1 MKNKN
6 TNSLITGITGFLGSL
21 IAKNLI
27 HTDAYRQGSI
37 KIIGLARNIEK
48 AQVQFADYDM
58 RNVSFHSVDIT
69 DKDKMFS
76 IFKEQHIDYMIHC
89 AAATASSY
97 MVSHPIETADGIVLG
112 TRNMLELARRMQ
124 VKSMVYLSSMEAY
137 GRVTDIG
144 RPRKEEELGDIDI
157 TSPRSC
163 YPLGKR
169 MAEHY
174 CHIYY
179 KEYGVPVKVARLSQ
193 TFGEG
198 VRPED
203 KRVFMQF
210 ARSAMQYEDIVLK
223 TQGLSVGN
231 YCDSTDAVNA
241 VMMLL
246 HKGEN
251 GEIYNVVNEENT
263 MTIRQMAQLVSD
275 RIAGGRIQVRVEAE
289 DTTKTGYAP
298 DTALRMSAEKLR
310 LLGWRPTKNL
320 EQMYRDVIQELEK
333 SV

>member
-6 TNSLITGITGFLGSL
+6 TNILITGITGFLGSL

-144 RPRKEEELGDIDI
+144 RPRKEEASLATRRTNT
-157 TSPRSC
+157 TSP
-163 YPLGKR
+163 
-169 MAEHY
+169 
-174 CHIYY
+174 
-179 KEYGVPVKVARLSQ
+179 VASPRNASSSAPISNRLS
-193 TFGEG
+193 G
-198 VRPED
+198 
-203 KRVFMQF
+203 K
-210 ARSAMQYEDIVLK
+210 
-223 TQGLSVGN
+223 LSPRA
-231 YCDSTDAVNA
+231 SRRA
-241 VMMLL
+241 
-246 HKGEN
+246 KP
-251 GEIYNVVNEENT
+251 
-263 MTIRQMAQLVSD
+263 S
-275 RIAGGRIQVRVEAE
+275 
-289 DTTKTGYAP
+289 
-298 DTALRMSAEKLR
+298 
-310 LLGWRPTKNL
+310 
-320 EQMYRDVIQELEK
+320 
-333 SV
+333 

>member
-1 MKNKN
+1 
-6 TNSLITGITGFLGSL
+6 
-21 IAKNLI
+21 
-27 HTDAYRQGSI
+27 
-37 KIIGLARNIEK
+37 
-48 AQVQFADYDM
+48 
-58 RNVSFHSVDIT
+58 
-69 DKDKMFS
+69 
-76 IFKEQHIDYMIHC
+76 
-89 AAATASSY
+89 
-97 MVSHPIETADGIVLG
+97 
-112 TRNMLELARRMQ
+112 
-124 VKSMVYLSSMEAY
+124 
-137 GRVTDIG
+137 
-144 RPRKEEELGDIDI
+144 
-157 TSPRSC
+157 
-163 YPLGKR
+163 
-169 MAEHY
+169 
-174 CHIYY
+174 
-179 KEYGVPVKVARLSQ
+179 
-193 TFGEG
+193 
-198 VRPED
+198 
-203 KRVFMQF
+203 MQF